1 MDGNQLDQE
10 SPESQEEQYSCYLA
24 AIYSNRLKWTG
35 HAIPV
40 SFIYYGLRIEGY
52 IFTVA
57 KVTEEEKNIEVKV
70 AFIGNKIPY
79 SVYVPFRDILPSTRK
94 FYATED
100 NSSFKPI
107 LPFDIELTV
116 SEAFSEWKMLR
127 IPVVLPGISFTKAEI
142 ASMLQTEESLV
153 ISEHLHQVE
162 DKYCLITGE
171 KSPAFN
177 IEMSKYSPNESLV
190 ELTQEYTSCQLCD
203 LGIARIK
210 DGRNIVFGR
219 KGSAPKSLGFILAE
233 APGVMEEKDMIP
245 LHPKAPAGD
254 VLYRV
259 MTKAGLSQDDFY
271 LTNSVI
277 CRPLPKEGDMV
288 QNGKP
293 TSEHI
298 KCCSTRL
305 KRTLRIISPKVVVL
319 LGGYAF
325 QAWFGYEPPG
335 GISKNIG
342 DKTIYKDG
350 AVVNYLTYV
359 TYHPSYIA
367 RQESNTAVKAAY
379 LNDWI
384 NIKKM
389 IESVR

>member
-1 MDGNQLDQE
+1 MDGDQLETE
-10 SPESQEEQYSCYLA
+10 SLESQEEQYSCYLA
-24 AIYSNRLKWTG
+24 AIYADRLKWTG

-70 AFIGNKIPY
+70 AAIGNKIPY
-79 SVYVPFRDILPSTRK
+79 SVYVPFRDILPSNRQ
-94 FYATED
+94 FFATKD
-100 NSSFKPI
+100 NTTFEPI
-107 LPFDIELTV
+107 IPFDVTV
-116 SEAFSEWKMLR
+116 SCSEPFSEWKMLR
-127 IPVVLPGISFTKAEI
+127 IPIVLPGISFTKAEI

-153 ISEHLHQVE
+153 VSEHLEQVG
-162 DKYCLITGE
+162 DKYCLITGN

-177 IEMSKYSPNESLV
+177 IKMSNYSPNESLV
-190 ELTQEYTSCQLCD
+190 ELLQEYNNCQLCD
-203 LGIARIK
+203 LGVARIK
-210 DGRNIVFGR
+210 DGRNLVFGR
-219 KGSAPKSLGFILAE
+219 KGNNPKPLGFILAE
-233 APGVMEEKDMIP
+233 APGVMEEQDMIP
-245 LHPKAPAGD
+245 LHPDAPAGG
-254 VLYRV
+254 VLKRV

-277 CRPLPKEGDMV
+277 CRPLPGEGDKA

-293 TSEHI
+293 TAENI
-298 KCCSTRL
+298 KCCSSRL
-305 KRTLRIISPKVVVL
+305 KRTLRIVSPKVVVI
-319 LGGYAF
+319 LGAYAY
-325 QAWFGYEPPG
+325 QAWFGCEAPG
-335 GISKNIG
+335 GITKNVG
-342 DKTIYKDG
+342 DKTVYKDG

-359 TYHPSYIA
+359 TYHPSYVA
-367 RQESNTAVKAAY
+367 RNESNTALKAAY